1 MGFGGGGMMGGRGGT
16 PVDAETLAK
25 MYEQQAEIYKK
36 IFQIFDKN
44 KDVVKRV
51 TLWGISDTRTWRAG
65 QNPLLFD
72 GNLKPKPAFD
82 AVINVGLGK
91 SS

>member
-1 MGFGGGGMMGGRGGT
+1 MFGGGMMGGRGGGAA
-16 PVDAETLAK
+16 VDPELLAK
-25 MYEQQAEIYKK
+25 MLEQQAEIYKK

-51 TLWGISDTRTWRAG
+51 TLWGISDTRTWRRG

-72 GNLKPKPAFD
+72 GELKPKPALE
-82 AVINVGLGK
+82 AVINVGLSK
-91 SS
+91 S

>member
-1 MGFGGGGMMGGRGGT
+1 MGGGMMGGRGRGGT
-16 PVDAETLAK
+16 PPSPEILA
-25 MYEQQAEIYKK
+25 QQAEIYKK

-51 TLWGISDTRTWRAG
+51 TFWGISDTRTWRAG

-72 GNLKPKPAFD
+72 GELKPKPAYE
-82 AVINVGLGK
+82 AVLNVGLGK
-91 SS
+91 